1 MKQPL
6 LAISLMFLYLV
17 SCKPPSQDSASSDEN
32 NNAWTL
38 LIDGPSLDLWK
49 GWKKDKPGSAWH
61 VDNGVLTFDPE
72 IKDRGDLLTRQQ
84 YENFEFHLDWKISD
98 CGNSGLM
105 YNVQEGEEYHVPY
118 STGPEMQI
126 LDNSCHPDAKIDKH
140 RAGDLY
146 DMKET
151 AVVNVNRAGEWN
163 TIIIKSKNG
172 EVEFWQNG
180 VKVVAFEM
188 FTDEWSA
195 MIENSKFKGWEGFG
209 AFRKGHIALQDH
221 GDKIWFRN
229 IKIKTL

>member
-17 SCKPPSQDSASSDEN
+17 SCKPPPQDSASSDEN
-32 NNAWTL
+32 NKAWTL
-38 LIDGPSLDLWK
+38 LIDGPNLDLWK

-61 VDNGVLTFDPE
+61 ADNGVLTFDPE

-105 YNVQEGEEYHVPY
+105 YNVQEGEEYHAPY

-151 AVVNVNRAGEWN
+151 SVVNVNPAGEWN